1 MKFLWLLLRSLKNQS
16 FPRRRESS
24 ALIFL
29 CSRFRGND
37 DSRVFRSAL
46 LLKSGLKLRFV
57 LSLLLPALIACSASA
72 AFGQQAPYK
81 TPQKVISSDRSHTV
95 LVLGDS
101 LSAAHNLA
109 ESQGWVAL
117 MQKRLVEKSSGAT
130 HKWEIVNA
138 SISGETT
145 SGGLSRLPELL
156 NVVQPGWV
164 LLELG
169 ANDGLRGLPLTLIRQ
184 NLQKL
189 IDQSKQSGARVVL
202 LGIMLPPNYGP
213 AYAEPF
219 AKMYQQLA
227 EKNALP
233 LVPFL
238 LKDVAT
244 NPKLMQQDGLHPTAE
259 GEPIVLDNVWAVV
272 KPLWLPEGQ

>member
-1 MKFLWLLLRSLKNQS
+1 MKFRWLLLLKAGLKS
-16 FPRRRESS
+16 ELKMARKLR
-24 ALIFL
+24 LIFPI
-29 CSRFRGND
+29 
-37 DSRVFRSAL
+37 
-46 LLKSGLKLRFV
+46 
-57 LSLLLPALIACSASA
+57 LLPALIACSASV
-72 AFGQQAPYK
+72 AFGQQAPHETANK
-81 TPQKVISSDRSHTV
+81 MPDHEMAAARSHTV

-117 MQKRLVEKSSGAT
+117 MQKRLADKNADAT
-130 HKWEIVNA
+130 HKWDIVNA

-169 ANDGLRGLPLTLIRQ
+169 ANVGLRGLPLALIRA

-219 AKMYQQLA
+219 AAMYQQLA

-244 NPKLMQQDGLHPTAE
+244 NPKLMQQDGLHPNAE

-272 KPLWLPEGQ
+272 KPLWLPEGK

>member
-1 MKFLWLLLRSLKNQS
+1 MKFRWLLTLVLR
-16 FPRRRESS
+16 
-24 ALIFL
+24 
-29 CSRFRGND
+29 G
-37 DSRVFRSAL
+37 
-46 LLKSGLKLRFV
+46 
-57 LSLLLPALIACSASA
+57 LLPALIACSAST
-72 AFGQQAPYK
+72 AFGQENPHETTNKMPDREVAAA
-81 TPQKVISSDRSHTV
+81 RSHTV

-117 MQKRLVEKSSGAT
+117 MQKRLVQNSAGAT

-156 NVVQPGWV
+156 DVVQPGWV

-169 ANDGLRGLPLTLIRQ
+169 ANDGLRGLPLTLIRA

-219 AKMYQQLA
+219 AA
-227 EKNALP
+227 
-233 LVPFL
+233 
-238 LKDVAT
+238 
-244 NPKLMQQDGLHPTAE
+244 
-259 GEPIVLDNVWAVV
+259 
-272 KPLWLPEGQ
+272 

>member
-1 MKFLWLLLRSLKNQS
+1 MKFRWLLTLGAR
-16 FPRRRESS
+16 
-24 ALIFL
+24 A
-29 CSRFRGND
+29 
-37 DSRVFRSAL
+37 
-46 LLKSGLKLRFV
+46 
-57 LSLLLPALIACSASA
+57 LLPALIACSAST
-72 AFGQQAPYK
+72 AFGQE
-81 TPQKVISSDRSHTV
+81 TSSVAERAHTV

-117 MQKRLVEKSSGAT
+117 MQKRLARLDGKSAT
-130 HKWEIVNA
+130 PPWSIVNA
-138 SISGETT
+138 SVSGETT

-156 NVVQPGWV
+156 DVVQPGWV

-169 ANDGLRGLPLTLIRQ
+169 ANDGLRGLPLPVVRE

-189 IDQSKQSGARVVL
+189 IDESQQSGARVVL

-213 AYAEPF
+213 AYAAPF
-219 AKMYQQLA
+219 AAMFQQLA
-227 EKNALP
+227 EKNGLP

-244 NPKLMQQDGLHPTAE
+244 NPKLMQEDGLHPTAQ
-259 GEPIVLDNVWAVV
+259 GEPIVLDNVWSVV
-272 KPLWLPEGQ
+272 KPLWIPSSVDH

>member
-1 MKFLWLLLRSLKNQS
+1 MKFRWLLTLGLR
-16 FPRRRESS
+16 
-24 ALIFL
+24 A
-29 CSRFRGND
+29 
-37 DSRVFRSAL
+37 
-46 LLKSGLKLRFV
+46 
-57 LSLLLPALIACSASA
+57 LLPALIACSAST
-72 AFGQQAPYK
+72 AFGQE
-81 TPQKVISSDRSHTV
+81 TSSDAERAHTV

-117 MQKRLVEKSSGAT
+117 MQKRLSHLDGKSPTSA
-130 HKWEIVNA
+130 WSIVNA
-138 SISGETT
+138 SVSGETT

-156 NVVQPGWV
+156 DVVQPGWV

-169 ANDGLRGLPLTLIRQ
+169 ANDGLRGLPLTVIRE

-189 IDQSKQSGARVVL
+189 INESQQSGARVVL

-213 AYAEPF
+213 AYATPF
-219 AKMYQQLA
+219 ATMFQQLA
-227 EKNALP
+227 EKNGLP

-244 NPKLMQQDGLHPTAE
+244 NPKLMQEDGLHPTAQ
-259 GEPIVLDNVWAVV
+259 GEPIVLDNVWSVV
-272 KPLWLPEGQ
+272 KPLWVPSSVVD